1 MYKLILIFKEVDE
14 ADLDFIEHRWSHE
27 FVPLAERMPSLQR
40 VSISRV
46 TKSITPEADIQLI
59 HELFFDSLEDLD
71 QAMKSDI
78 GQQAGRL
85 LMDFASQA
93 VQVYFAEHAED
104 TPTIVENHQKDESS
118 REA

>member
-1 MYKLILIFKEVDE
+1 MYKLILIFKKTDE
-14 ADLDFIEHRWSHE
+14 DNLDFIEHRWSHE
-27 FVPLAERMPSLQR
+27 FVPLAERMPALQR

-46 TKSITPEADIQLI
+46 TKSISPEADVHLI

-71 QAMKSDI
+71 QAMKSEV

-85 LMDFASQA
+85 LMEFASQA

-104 TPTIVENHQKDESS
+104 TPTIVEQEGPKTGSS
-118 REA
+118 ER